1 MPHLI
6 LSTNPS
12 YYCISFW
19 LLSQWDSPRD
29 LRSLTICQCQTRQ
42 RLVTTNRDYIV
53 FPLAWQI
60 TVGAKG
66 RSLTPLLLKTEYSGQ
81 KNSMTW
87 LMMPWLLV
95 LPYHQQPWYW
105 LCAIYTPPCRP
116 WGMISSMWVINVLRH
131 YRKYKY
137 ISMFSVS
144 QNKLSRAQVD
154 IKSMFSG
161 IGLSLQKRP
170 P

>member
-1 MPHLI
+1 MHLVLYCICHPMMSHLI

-29 LRSLTICQCQTRQ
+29 LRSQTICQCQTRQ
-42 RLVTTNRDYIV
+42 RLVTANRDYIA
-53 FPLAWQI
+53 FPLACQI
-60 TVGAKG
+60 IVGAKG

-87 LMMPWLLV
+87 LMMPGLLV

-105 LCAIYTPPCRP
+105 LCAIYTHSPL
-116 WGMISSMWVINVLRH
+116 SSMGNDFIYVGHQRVKTL
-131 YRKYKY
+131 
-137 ISMFSVS
+137 
-144 QNKLSRAQVD
+144 
-154 IKSMFSG
+154 
-161 IGLSLQKRP
+161 
-170 P
+170 